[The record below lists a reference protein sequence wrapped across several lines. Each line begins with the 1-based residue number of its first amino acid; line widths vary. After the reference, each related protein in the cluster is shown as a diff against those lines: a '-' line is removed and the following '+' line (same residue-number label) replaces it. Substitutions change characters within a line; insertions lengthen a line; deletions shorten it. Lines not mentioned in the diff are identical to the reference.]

1 MGAPGGPSDRRLKK
15 NYRQIED
22 ALDRILKMRGVSFQ
36 WREIVNG
43 IPQEKTDAPTV
54 GFIAQEV
61 EEYFPQAV
69 SESPDGTKL
78 VDYPIM
84 IAVLTEGLQQQNKL
98 LRTKELQ
105 VVDLENRAKDKG
117 LI

>member
-1 MGAPGGPSDRRLKK
+1 
-15 NYRQIED
+15 
-22 ALDRILKMRGVSFQ
+22 MRGVSFQ

-43 IPQEKTDAPTV
+43 IPQETTDAPTV

-78 VDYPIM
+78 VNYPII
-84 IAVLTEGLQQQNKL
+84 IAVITEALQQQNKL
-98 LRTKELQ
+98 IRTKELQ
-105 VVDLENRAKDKG
+105 LVDLETKAREKG

>member
-1 MGAPGGPSDRRLKK
+1 M
-15 NYRQIED
+15 ED
-22 ALDRILKMRGVSFQ
+22 ALDRVLKMRGVSFQ

-43 IPQEKTDAPTV
+43 VPQNTQDAPTV

-61 EEYFPQAV
+61 EEYFPQAI

-78 VDYPIM
+78 VNYPIM
-84 IAVLTEGLQQQNKL
+84 IAVVTEALQQQNKL
-98 LRTKELQ
+98 ITTKQQQIDEL
-105 VVDLENRAKDKG
+105 EERAREKG